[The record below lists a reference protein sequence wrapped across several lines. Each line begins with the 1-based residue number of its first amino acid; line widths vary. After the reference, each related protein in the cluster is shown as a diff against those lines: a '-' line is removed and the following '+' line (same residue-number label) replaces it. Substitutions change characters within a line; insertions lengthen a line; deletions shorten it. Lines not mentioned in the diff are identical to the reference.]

1 MSQVVENREPSA
13 KIPDP
18 ARAEKAKFRCK
29 IDHVGGWLNVYQKEK
44 EGEVEIAKVYLHLQQ
59 RPESVKIGKI
69 ET

>member
-29 IDHVGGWLNVYQKEK
+29 IDHIGGWLNVFKK
-44 EGEVEIAKVYLHLQQ
+44 EGEREIEKVYLHLQQ
-59 RPESVKIGKI
+59 HPESVKIGKI